1 MVSEYDDIKEPED
14 LGIKIMS
21 KEEKAWADILEG
33 AEKEIALSRRM
44 IIINKGVVK
53 TAKRMMKKEKL
64 K

>member
-1 MVSEYDDIKEPED
+1 MVSENDIKEPED

-21 KEEKAWADILEG
+21 KEEKAWTDILEG
-33 AEKEIALSRRM
+33 AEKEIAMSKRM

-53 TAKRMMKKEKL
+53 IAKRMMRKEKL